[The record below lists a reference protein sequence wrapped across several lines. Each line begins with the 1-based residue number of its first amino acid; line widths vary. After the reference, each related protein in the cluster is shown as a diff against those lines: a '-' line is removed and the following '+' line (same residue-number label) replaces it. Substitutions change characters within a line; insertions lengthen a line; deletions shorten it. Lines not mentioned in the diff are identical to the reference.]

1 MSTAPEVGLLAVRVA
16 RARRRSWCLVS
27 WLGFACSPELAGPV
41 GSEPPR
47 DLELSP
53 PALGERVSPVLHLRG
68 TFGPAPLP
76 RLFEGE
82 LSEGQLTRADDV
94 ELPSTLASRAIP
106 LWQVED
112 ERGQLAVPLGWLHG
126 DRVYTLL
133 MRPRQVQLLR
143 PENPRGRWLRHWP
156 GAVTRR
162 VALYCL
168 HGARLGGAAAGVAS
182 TDAQQPDEG
191 ADAERTEPKWSV
203 PARLSDGTEARWEGL
218 AGTESCTLLRVTGE
232 LGALGAVS
240 PLGVLGVAVE
250 PTVFD
255 DFGDFGASPQAGA
268 ELVVTCEQN
277 EAPFGLGCAQV
288 MDDRI
293 VLRGPAFET
302 LWTLSG
308 SVNAVLALKNGGSGV
323 IRGFV
328 PGQRHELDVEI
339 FAADG
344 TAWSAAPR
352 VHTAEAR
359 PHVVLNEV
367 LANSVG
373 PEPAQ
378 EWVEI
383 TNDGATPVD
392 LGGYQFDDGS
402 AAVPLPEYAL
412 APGQY
417 ALLVSQAFSLD
428 APGDVAPA
436 PKTVLLRLPSLGKA
450 GLSNSGEPLRLLDP
464 DGRVVSRFPAL
475 AASKAGVSWARVR
488 PDAPDDDPTAFQR
501 HSEPGA
507 SPGAPNVLQSEVYA
521 P

>member
-1 MSTAPEVGLLAVRVA
+1 MSTDPEFRGRAVRSGRV
-16 RARRRSWCLVS
+16 RRWWWFVS
-27 WLGFACSPELAGPV
+27 WLGFACAPELSGPAE
-41 GSEPPR
+41 SEPPR
-47 DLELSP
+47 ELEFSP
-53 PALGERVSPVLHLRG
+53 PASGERVSPVLHLRG
-68 TFGPAPLP
+68 SFGPAPLP

-82 LSEGQLTRADDV
+82 ISDGQLARADDL
-94 ELPSTLASRAIP
+94 ELPSTLASRSIP

-112 ERGQLAVPLGWLHG
+112 ERGQLAVPLSWLHG
-126 DRVYTLL
+126 DRVYSLL

-143 PENPRGRWLRHWP
+143 PENLRARWRRQWP
-156 GAVTRR
+156 GPVTRR

-168 HGARLGGAAAGVAS
+168 HGARLDGEAAEIARADDGV
-182 TDAQQPDEG
+182 
-191 ADAERTEPKWSV
+191 DAERTTPKWSA

-218 AGTESCTLLRVTGE
+218 EGTENCALLRVTADLGE
-232 LGALGAVS
+232 RGAVS
-240 PLGVLGVAVE
+240 PLGVLGIAVE

-255 DFGDFGASPQAGA
+255 DFGDFGESPQAGA
-268 ELVVTCEQN
+268 ALVVTCEQN
-277 EAPFGLGCAQV
+277 EATFALGCAQV

-308 SVNAVLALKNGGSGV
+308 SVNAVLALKAGGSGV
-323 IRGFV
+323 VRGFV
-328 PGQRHELDVEI
+328 PGQRHELEVEI

-352 VHTAEAR
+352 VQTAEAR

-367 LANSVG
+367 LANPVG

-383 TNDGATPVD
+383 TNDGATPVE

-402 AAVPLPEYAL
+402 AAVALPEHAL
-412 APGQY
+412 APGQH
-417 ALLVSQAFSLD
+417 ALLVSPAFSLD
-428 APGDVAPA
+428 VAGDVAPA

-450 GLSNSGEPLRLLDP
+450 GLSNAGEPLRLLDP
-464 DGRVVSRFPAL
+464 EGRVVSRFPAL
-475 AASKAGVSWARVR
+475 PASKAGVSWARVR
-488 PDAPDDDPTAFQR
+488 PDAPDEDPTAFQR
-501 HSEPGA
+501 HPEPGA
-507 SPGAPNVLQSEVYA
+507 SPGAPNVWSLESQA